1 MSAQQEE
8 YRHRVIQACLNGSRS
23 RDAHPN
29 LPRSAAEVGWDARDC
44 AEAGATSVHV
54 HPREP
59 RKESMGPTAVARTV
73 AAIRDAAPGLPIGVI
88 TGERVLASVRERV
101 LAIEAWDVLPDFAS
115 VNWHDDGATDVAA
128 ALLDRGIAVEAG
140 LHSLRAARA
149 FTQSPLREECM
160 RVLVRLPSHASLLL
174 ADEILDEVG
183 TEIPVLLHGEGDS
196 CWATL
201 RRAIDLDLDCRI
213 GLEDTL
219 ELPDGSPASSNAEL
233 VRAVAELAKV

>member
-1 MSAQQEE
+1 M
-8 YRHRVIQACLNGSRS
+8 IQACINGSRP

-29 LPRSAAEVGWDARDC
+29 LPRSAAEAGWDARDC
-44 AEAGATSVHV
+44 VEAGATSIHV

-73 AAIRDAAPGLPIGVI
+73 SAIRAAAPGIPIGVI

-115 VNWHDDGATDVAA
+115 VNWHDDGASDVAA

-149 FTQSPLREECM
+149 FTSSPLHEECM

-183 TEIPVLLHGEGDS
+183 DELPILLHGEGDS
-196 CWATL
+196 CWTAL
-201 RRAIDLDLDCRI
+201 HRAIELGLDCRI

-219 ELPDGSPASSNAEL
+219 ELPDGSPAESNAQL
-233 VRAVAELAKV
+233 VRVAAGLCEI

>member
-1 MSAQQEE
+1 M
-8 YRHRVIQACLNGSRS
+8 IQACLNGSRS

-59 RKESMGPTAVARTV
+59 RKESMAATAVARTV
-73 AAIRDAAPGLPIGVI
+73 TAIRDAAPGLAVGVI
-88 TGERVLASVRERV
+88 TGERVLASVRARV

-128 ALLDRGIAVEAG
+128 ALLDRGVAVEAG

-149 FTQSPLREECM
+149 FTMSPLREEVL
-160 RVLVRLPSHASLLL
+160 RVLVRLPSHAPLSL

-183 TEIPVLLHGEGDS
+183 TEFPVLLHGEGDN

-201 RRAIDLDLDCRI
+201 HRAIELGLDTRI
-213 GLEDTL
+213 GFEDTL
-219 ELPDGSPASSNAEL
+219 ERPDGSIASSNAEL
-233 VRAVAELAKV
+233 VRIAVELAAS

>member
-1 MSAQQEE
+1 MA
-8 YRHRVIQACLNGSRS
+8 
-23 RDAHPN
+23 
-29 LPRSAAEVGWDARDC
+29 
-44 AEAGATSVHV
+44 
-54 HPREP
+54 
-59 RKESMGPTAVARTV
+59 PTAVARTV

-101 LAIEAWDVLPDFAS
+101 LAIEAWEVLPDFAS
-115 VNWHDDGATDVAA
+115 VNWHDDGATDVAG

-149 FTQSPLREECM
+149 FTTSPLREECM

-183 TEIPVLLHGEGDS
+183 DEIPVLLHGEGDN

-201 RRAIDLDLDCRI
+201 HRAIQLGLDCRI

-219 ELPDGSPASSNAEL
+219 ELPDGSPATTNAEL
-233 VRAVAELAKV
+233 VRIAAELCSPT

>member
-1 MSAQQEE
+1 
-8 YRHRVIQACLNGSRS
+8 
-23 RDAHPN
+23 
-29 LPRSAAEVGWDARDC
+29 
-44 AEAGATSVHV
+44 
-54 HPREP
+54 
-59 RKESMGPTAVARTV
+59 
-73 AAIRDAAPGLPIGVI
+73 
-88 TGERVLASVRERV
+88 
-101 LAIEAWDVLPDFAS
+101 

-149 FTQSPLREECM
+149 FTSSPLREECL

-196 CWATL
+196 CWSAL
-201 RRAIDLDLDCRI
+201 HRAIELGLDCRI

-219 ELPDGSPASSNAEL
+219 ELPDGSPAASNAEL
-233 VRAVAELAKV
+233 VRVVAELAKV

>member
-1 MSAQQEE
+1 MI
-8 YRHRVIQACLNGSRS
+8 VQACLNGSRS

-29 LPRSAAEVGWDARDC
+29 LPRSAAEVAWDAREC

-59 RKESMGPTAVARTV
+59 RRESMGPVAVARAV
-73 AAIRDAAPGLPIGVI
+73 SAIRDAAPGLPIGVI

-115 VNWHDDGATDVAA
+115 VNWHDDGATDVAG

-149 FTQSPLREECM
+149 FTSSPLREECL
-160 RVLVRLPSHASLLL
+160 RVLVRLPSASSLLL

-183 TEIPVLLHGEGDS
+183 DELPVLLHGEGDS
-196 CWATL
+196 CWSAL
-201 RRAIDLDLDCRI
+201 RRALELGLDCRI

-219 ELPDGSPASSNAEL
+219 ELPDGSPASSNAQL
-233 VRAVAELAKV
+233 VRVALELAKA